1 MSEIL
6 KALYEGDEARVAVL
20 LAEDPE
26 LDVFEAA
33 ALGRSERVEHLLAGD
48 PGLAHAWAED
58 GFTPLHLAAFFRHP
72 DTARLL
78 VELGAEVDVFARNDE
93 IHVTPLHSAVAARQ
107 EETAA
112 LLLERGADPN
122 ARQRGG
128 FAPLHGAA
136 QHGDEVLVELLL
148 LHGADPAL
156 AADDGRTAADF
167 AREAGHED
175 VAARLAAGA

>member
-6 KALYEGDEARVAVL
+6 KALYEGDETRVAVL
-20 LAEDPE
+20 LAEDPD

-33 ALGRSERVEHLLAGD
+33 ALGRSERVATVLDANPELAS
-48 PGLAHAWAED
+48 AWAED
-58 GFTPLHLAAFFRHP
+58 GFTPLHLAAFFSHP

-78 VELGAEVDVFARNDE
+78 VERGAEIDVFARNE
-93 IHVTPLHSAVAARQ
+93 QIRVTPLHSAIAARQ

-122 ARQRGG
+122 ARQNGG
-128 FAPLHGAA
+128 FTPLHGAA
-136 QHGDEVLVELLL
+136 QHGDDVLVELLL
-148 LHGADPAL
+148 RHGADPAP

-167 AREAGHED
+167 AREGGYEEL
-175 VAARLAAGA
+175 AARLAS